1 MIIESN
7 EPRLK
12 SVGLCAHYLYSVP
25 SYFLTWIKMHLLF
38 KVDEIVIYDGTP
50 NNGLTKVLKDSFGD
64 DERINAVSFKITLN
78 NMCNETIILKQF
90 KELINV
96 NLKNYLKESCEN
108 FFEKTFNQS
117 FENKRWAFE
126 QTTGNDCFSV
136 MSRKHEFIAYY
147 DIDEYIFPRQL
158 SYSIN
163 NFSDNNSSIC
173 KIASLNSDSRFYNY
187 VMSVVENNRNGR
199 DISQLSSIRFQHNYL
214 LMPNVAEKKLIF
226 DLGSLIQTNKTL
238 NFPFK
243 IHFANS
249 SRWLT
254 IEKNDLEH
262 VEYLFKT
269 YNNFINNVYE
279 QYIKKLGEIDESL
292 LRYTSV
298 LTENNHHSSKE
309 IHYYKN
315 VKSIFNNNAKDTARN
330 TWKILAPSN
339 NFISHFR
346 TDLTN
351 FYEENIGGSIKKL
364 NFDFEYIFFL
374 LKKFSKFCN

>member
-1 MIIESN
+1 
-7 EPRLK
+7 
-12 SVGLCAHYLYSVP
+12 
-25 SYFLTWIKMHLLF
+25 MHLLF